1 MKKGQIRVIIADDH
15 VMVRS
20 GLRLFLLAFEDLK
33 LVGEAANGEES
44 VTLCQHEKPH
54 VVLMDMVMPVMDGVR
69 ATEEVR
75 SPDRNRSAE
84 PLRTF

>member
-33 LVGEAANGEES
+33 LVGEAANGEEAIR
-44 VTLCQHEKPH
+44 LCAREKAD
-54 VVLMDMVMPVMDGVR
+54 VVLMDMVIDRKSTRLNSSHLARSRMP
-69 ATEEVR
+69 
-75 SPDRNRSAE
+75 SSA
-84 PLRTF
+84 

>member
-33 LVGEAANGEES
+33 LVGEAANG
-44 VTLCQHEKPH
+44 
-54 VVLMDMVMPVMDGVR
+54 
-69 ATEEVR
+69 
-75 SPDRNRSAE
+75 
-84 PLRTF
+84 